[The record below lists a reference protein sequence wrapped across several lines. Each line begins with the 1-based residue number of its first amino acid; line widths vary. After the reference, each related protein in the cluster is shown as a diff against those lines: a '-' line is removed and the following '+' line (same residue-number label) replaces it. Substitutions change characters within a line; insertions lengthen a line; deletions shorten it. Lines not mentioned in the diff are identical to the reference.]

1 LDSLPP
7 PPPAATAAAYA
18 PGDIYPR
25 GPREEEL
32 CARASHADWLYL
44 SALLA
49 LDVGAV
55 LVDAQT
61 SLQNSDSVAARFVG
75 PTAIG
80 LAWGATVGGG
90 YLALPKCDPHWIGE
104 APREGDVHASWPLA
118 LSLALLAGATAPI
131 FNGIVVPSPPQS
143 WSTLERSMHLVAD
156 GVAGFGGA
164 LIPYLIPPTTWSAS
178 RELQK
183 IRVGTD
189 GHGMISVGYT
199 LTF

>member
-61 SLQNSDSVAARFVG
+61 SLQSSDSVAVRFLG

-80 LAWGATVGGG
+80 LAWGATLGGG

-104 APREGDVHASWPLA
+104 APREGDVRASWPLA

-131 FNGIVVPSPPQS
+131 FNGIVLTSAPQS
-143 WSTLERSMHLVAD
+143 WSTLERSMHVVTA